1 MTVYIDP
8 LTGDN
13 SRRGESPETALR
25 DLEPLTRGI
34 LPPGTVVRLRA
45 GACHQGGFTL
55 TAAGEMC
62 IRDRWYPTRPPS
74 I

>member
-1 MTVYIDP
+1 MTVYIEP
-8 LTGDN
+8 LAGDN

-45 GACHQGGFTL
+45 GAHKRGL
-55 TAAGEMC
+55 
-62 IRDRWYPTRPPS
+62 
-74 I
+74 